1 VAVRWPHAACV
12 LLGVG
17 LCLPALGPHRVLDD
31 AVLELS
37 LRREAFPGLAD
48 GLLGMFRFAS
58 GDPPQNRELIE
69 RGVLLPWWS
78 DPTLRIAFL
87 RPLSGLTHAL
97 DFAYWPGSSRLMYAH
112 SLVWL
117 GLMIAAA
124 VSLYRRI
131 EPDARLALGAA
142 LLFAID
148 PAHGPAVGWLS
159 SRNTLMATLFGLCA
173 IAAWA
178 RGARGL
184 SLICV
189 AVSLLCGEVGI
200 CALAYLGCHTWILDP
215 RPARA
220 RLVSLV
226 PLLVVTVAW
235 RSLHAASGFGARGSG
250 AYLDPL
256 YDGAAFL
263 AALPGRY
270 AGSLG
275 AALSLVPA
283 DSLFAGDPGH
293 ASVGRV
299 AGIIALLVFGF
310 AIRPFLRD
318 DPVARFWASGSLLAA
333 LPLCAAPPND
343 RGLFFVGLG
352 LNALLARLALR
363 FFESRPAKLA
373 SGRLVG
379 ALAIAC
385 VGWHAL
391 ARPII
396 LALRSREVQAL
407 GRRTDGADRV
417 LDSVPELERRTVVVL
432 NPPRDIFAS
441 YVQLER
447 KVRGASVARHW
458 YWLSS
463 VSSTL
468 TVQRVAADA
477 LEVTREGGFF
487 STPLERLYRRDP
499 TALEPGTS
507 IDVDRF
513 RAVVVASTGDG
524 LPATVRF
531 HFRVPLEHASFVFL
545 AWHEGRYVRVAPPG
559 LGQTLTFE
567 WQPLE
572 RLL

>member
-12 LLGVG
+12 LLGLG

-37 LRREAFPGLAD
+37 LRHETFPGLAD
-48 GLLGMFRFAS
+48 GLFGMFRFAS
-58 GDPPQNRELIE
+58 GDPTQNRALIE

-78 DPTLRIAFL
+78 DPALRIAFL

-131 EPDARLALGAA
+131 ELDARVALGAA
-142 LLFAID
+142 LLFSVD

-178 RGARGL
+178 RGSRAV
-184 SLICV
+184 SLLCIV
-189 AVSLLCGEVGI
+189 VSLLCGEVGV
-200 CALAYLGCHTWILDP
+200 CALAYLGCYTWILDP
-215 RPARA
+215 RPARQ
-220 RLVSLV
+220 RLLSLV
-226 PLLVVTVAW
+226 PPLLVTVAW
-235 RSLHAASGFGARGSG
+235 RSLHVASGFGARGSG

-263 AALPGRY
+263 AALPGRFV
-270 AGSLG
+270 GNLG
-275 AALSLVPA
+275 AVVSLVPA

-293 ASVGRV
+293 GAVARV
-299 AGIIALLVFGF
+299 AGVIALLVFGF
-310 AIRPFLRD
+310 AVRPLLRD
-318 DPVARFWASGSLLAA
+318 DPIARFWACGSLLAA
-333 LPLCAAPPND
+333 LPLSAAPPND

-352 LNALLARLALR
+352 LNALIARLALA
-363 FFESRPAKLA
+363 FLKSGPAKFA
-373 SGRLVG
+373 SGRLGG
-379 ALAIAC
+379 ALAITC

-391 ARPII
+391 VRPIV
-396 LALRSREVQAL
+396 LAMRSGEIQAL
-407 GRRTDGADRV
+407 GRSMAGADRV

-468 TVQRVAADA
+468 TVQRVAVDV
-477 LEVTREGGFF
+477 LELRREGGFF

-499 TALEPGTS
+499 TALGPGA
-507 IDVDRF
+507 DVSVSRF
-513 RAVVVASTGDG
+513 RAEVVASTGDG

-531 HFRVPLEHASFVFL
+531 HFRAPLEHDSFVFL
-545 AWHEGRYVRVAPPG
+545 AWREGRYVRVAPPG

-567 WQPLE
+567 WQALE